1 MRESKAFRAL
11 QTHRKARRE
20 GKTMF
25 QRMKMH
31 PRVAAV
37 LLLGAAVLVTAATAS
52 GASRSQPKLAMI
64 VAANNQ
70 NAFQEMA
77 DGAKVAASVY
87 GDSLTSAAP
96 SSVTDDGTTEVQE
109 FQSAMTTSPD
119 GIGIMTTIPPDFAT
133 VEAQAVSQG
142 IPVVAVDACPVPTSN
157 VPTCVAN
164 DNVQVGATIARK
176 LITQIPKGT
185 KGVVVVGNDI
195 PQLPL
200 LGLRIQG
207 MEKVLKKYDP
217 NLTFTKP
224 YNVTSDPTTNEQ
236 NWESL
241 VSKYP
246 NAVAYIAPGDQ
257 DAVSFVHITSS
268 THKHYLVIACDVD
281 PTAIK
286 GVKDGAI
293 YGLGDPQHF
302 LKGYLAMYILDKHA
316 KGGKLITGWWN
327 PGAGAIT
334 KANID
339 AIVKREKNN
348 TTRYAYYKALIK
360 QEVAHPSKYIRP
372 LSKAGAN

>member
-1 MRESKAFRAL
+1 M
-11 QTHRKARRE
+11 
-20 GKTMF
+20 TMF
-25 QRMKMH
+25 RRMKLRPLH
-31 PRVAAV
+31 V
-37 LLLGAAVLVTAATAS
+37 GAVLVMGAAALVIAASAS
-52 GASRSQPKLAMI
+52 GAGQAKPKLAMI

-77 DGAKVAASVY
+77 DGAKVAAARL

-96 SSVTDDGTTEVQE
+96 SSVTADGTVEVQE

-119 GIGIMTTIPPDFAT
+119 GIGIMTTIPPDFGT
-133 VEAQAVSQG
+133 VESQAESQG
-142 IPVVAVDACPVPTSN
+142 VPVVAVDACPVPASH

-164 DNVQVGATIARK
+164 NNVQVGEVIARK
-176 LITQIPKGT
+176 LTSQIPKGT
-185 KGVVVVGNDI
+185 KGIVVVGDDI

-224 YNVTSDPTTNEQ
+224 VNVTSDPTTNEQ

-241 VSKYP
+241 VAKYP

-257 DAVSFVHITSS
+257 DAVSFVHIENS

-286 GVKDGAI
+286 GVEEGDI

-302 LKGYLAMYILDKHA
+302 LKGYIAMSILDKHA
-316 KGGKLITGWWN
+316 RGGKLTTGWWN
-327 PGAGAIT
+327 PGAGTIT
-334 KANID
+334 KDNIK
-339 AIVKREKNN
+339 AIIKRETNN
-348 TTRYAYYKALIK
+348 NARYAFYKTLLAKEL
-360 QEVAHPSKYIRP
+360 AHPSKYILP
-372 LSKAGAN
+372 LKDAGAN

>member
-1 MRESKAFRAL
+1 MFR
-11 QTHRKARRE
+11 
-20 GKTMF
+20 
-25 QRMKMH
+25 RMK
-31 PRVAAV
+31 PRSLGAVV
-37 LLLGAAVLVTAATAS
+37 LLGIAVLVMAATAS
-52 GASRSQPKLAMI
+52 GAAKAKPKLAMI

-77 DGAKVAASVY
+77 DGAIVAAKKY

-96 SSVTDDGTTEVQE
+96 SSVTADGTVEVQE

-133 VEAQAVSQG
+133 VESQAISQG

-164 DNVQVGATIARK
+164 NNVQVGETIARK

-185 KGVVVVGNDI
+185 KGLVVVGNDI

-207 MEKVLKKYDP
+207 MEKVLKKYDSK
-217 NLTFTKP
+217 LTFTKP
-224 YNVTSDPTTNEQ
+224 FNVTSDPTTNLQ

-246 NAVAYIAPGDQ
+246 HAVAYIAPGDQ
-257 DAVSFVHITSS
+257 DAVSFVHITK
-268 THKHYLVIACDVD
+268 TTGKHYLVVACDVD

-286 GVKDGAI
+286 GVEDGQI

-334 KANID
+334 KANIS
-339 AIVKREKNN
+339 AIIKREKNN
-348 TTRYAYYKALIK
+348 SNRYAYYKALIAVEIK
-360 QEVAHPSKYIRP
+360 HPSKYILP

>member
-1 MRESKAFRAL
+1 
-11 QTHRKARRE
+11 
-20 GKTMF
+20 MF
-25 QRMKMH
+25 QRLKVR
-31 PRVAAV
+31 PGLAALV
-37 LLLGAAVLVTAATAS
+37 LLGAAVLVTATTAS
-52 GASRSQPKLAMI
+52 GAAKAKPKLAMI

-77 DGAKVAASVY
+77 DGAKVAAKVQ
-87 GDSLTSAAP
+87 GDDLTSAAP
-96 SSVTDDGTTEVQE
+96 PSVTEDGTTEVQE
-109 FQSAMTTSPD
+109 FQSAMSTSKD

-133 VEAQAVSQG
+133 VEAQAISQG

-164 DNVQVGATIARK
+164 DNVQVGEAIAKK
-176 LITQIPKGT
+176 LTKKIPKHK

-207 MEKVLKKYDP
+207 MEKVLHKYDP
-217 NLTFTKP
+217 KLTFTKP
-224 YNVTSDPTTNEQ
+224 FNVTSDPTTNEQ
-236 NWESL
+236 NWASL

-246 NAVAYIAPGDQ
+246 HAVAYIAPGDQ
-257 DAVSFVHITSS
+257 DAVSFVHITKS

-281 PTAIK
+281 PTAIN
-286 GVKDGAI
+286 GVKNGQI

-302 LKGYLAMYILDKHA
+302 LKGYLAMYILNKHA
-316 KGGKLITGWWN
+316 HGGKLITGWWN

-334 KANID
+334 KSNVK
-339 AIVKREKNN
+339 AIIKREKNN
-348 TTRYAYYKALIK
+348 NARYAYYKALIK
-360 QEVAHPSKYIRP
+360 KEIKKPSKYIKP